1 MSVTTSRVNKVKL
14 FRIPK
19 NYNQNALILI
29 VVTEAKARSIALT
42 HPQKETKQKETKI
55 YDVWTKKILLHP
67 WGVTNLNN

>member
-29 VVTEAKARSIALT
+29 VVTEAKARSIELT

-67 WGVTNLNN
+67 